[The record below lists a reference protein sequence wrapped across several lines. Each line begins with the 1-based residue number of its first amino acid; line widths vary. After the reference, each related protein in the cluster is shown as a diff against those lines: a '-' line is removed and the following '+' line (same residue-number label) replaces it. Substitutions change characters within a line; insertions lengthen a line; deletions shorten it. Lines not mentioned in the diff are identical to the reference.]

1 MSVLRKCSGIL
12 VMAAATLF
20 GASATIA
27 AEYDDGLSNG
37 YYQKLKGKKVAFVP
51 ITMGFD
57 LTQGWYAA
65 MKRQA
70 DELGYEI
77 IVRDPNWSIDA
88 GAQALSQLIDEKP
101 DILIFH
107 AIDMQAYNKLIKKAV
122 DAGINVIQINL
133 KSPNN
138 GDAYVG
144 GDWYRSSA
152 MEADELIRL
161 CSTEHGKNGKV
172 AIIQGVPTGPAN
184 QIGQMA
190 IQDKLKGR
198 KDITIVADQAA
209 DWDATKAHNVAA
221 TVLKQHPDLCG
232 FIGNWD
238 NEDVGAA
245 AAVKEAGLQGKVAVV
260 THGGGQQQAGC
271 DNIANGNFTSYVKW
285 DVRGQARDLNDT
297 IKLLLQ
303 TKPKPGSSPFA
314 LYTPLEILT
323 KDNLRPN
330 SCWTLDEIKAGG

>member
-1 MSVLRKCSGIL
+1 MLGLAVMVLLAGT
-12 VMAAATLF
+12 A
-20 GASATIA
+20 IA
-27 AEYDDGLSNG
+27 EEYNDGLSTA
-37 YYQKLKGKKVAFVP
+37 YYQKLRGKKVAFVP

-77 IVRDPNWSIDA
+77 IVRDPNWNIDA

-107 AIDMQAYNKLIKKAV
+107 AVDMQAYNKLIKKAV

-144 GDWYRSSA
+144 SDWYRSSA
-152 MEADELIRL
+152 MEADELIRH

-190 IQDKLKGR
+190 IQDKLKDR

-221 TVLKQHPDLCG
+221 TILKQHPDLCG
-232 FIGNWD
+232 FVGNWD
-238 NEDVGAA
+238 NEDIGAVA
-245 AAVKEAGLQGKVAVV
+245 AIKEAGLQDKVIVV

-297 IKLLLQ
+297 IKILLQ
-303 TKPKPGSSPFA
+303 TKPKPGSNPFS

>member
-1 MSVLRKCSGIL
+1 
-12 VMAAATLF
+12 
-20 GASATIA
+20 
-27 AEYDDGLSNG
+27 
-37 YYQKLKGKKVAFVP
+37 
-51 ITMGFD
+51 
-57 LTQGWYAA
+57 
-65 MKRQA
+65 
-70 DELGYEI
+70 
-77 IVRDPNWSIDA
+77 
-88 GAQALSQLIDEKP
+88 
-101 DILIFH
+101 
-107 AIDMQAYNKLIKKAV
+107 
-122 DAGINVIQINL
+122 
-133 KSPNN
+133 
-138 GDAYVG
+138 
-144 GDWYRSSA
+144 
-152 MEADELIRL
+152 
-161 CSTEHGKNGKV
+161 
-172 AIIQGVPTGPAN
+172 
-184 QIGQMA
+184 MA

-314 LYTPLEILT
+314 LYTPLEVLT
-323 KDNLRPN
+323 KDNLRQN

>member
-1 MSVLRKCSGIL
+1 MRFFTTVLTVAAL
-12 VMAAATLF
+12 AVTAAAV
-20 GASATIA
+20 SAE
-27 AEYDDGLSNG
+27 EYNDGLSTA

-152 MEADELIRL
+152 MEADELIRH

-172 AIIQGVPTGPAN
+172 AILQGVPTGPAN

-221 TVLKQHPDLCG
+221 TILKQHPDLCG

-238 NEDVGAA
+238 NHDVGAA
-245 AAVKEAGLQGKVAVV
+245 AAIKESGLQGKVVVV

-297 IKLLLQ
+297 IKMLLQ
-303 TKPKPGSSPFA
+303 TKPKPGSAPFA
-314 LYTPLEILT
+314 LYTPLEVLT

>member
-12 VMAAATLF
+12 VMAAAMLF
-20 GASATIA
+20 AASATIA

>member
-12 VMAAATLF
+12 IMAAATLF
-20 GASATIA
+20 AASATIA

>member
-1 MSVLRKCSGIL
+1 MGIL
-12 VMAAATLF
+12 RTGVAILTVAAAAL
-20 GASATIA
+20 AAYAAA
-27 AEYDDGLSNG
+27 AEEYNDGLSTA

-51 ITMGFD
+51 ISMGFD

-77 IVRDPNWSIDA
+77 IVRDPNWNIDA
-88 GAQALSQLIDEKP
+88 GSQALSQLIDEKP

-144 GDWYRSSA
+144 GDWYQSSGK
-152 MEADELIRL
+152 EADELIRL
-161 CSTEHGKNGKV
+161 CSTNNGKNGKV
-172 AIIQGVPTGPAN
+172 AIIEGLPTGPAN

-198 KDITIVADQAA
+198 KDITIVADQAG
-209 DWDATKAHNVAA
+209 DWDASKAHNVAA
-221 TVLKQHPDLCG
+221 TILKQHPDLCG

-238 NEDVGAA
+238 NEDVGTA

-260 THGGGQQQAGC
+260 TSGGGQQQAGC
-271 DNIANGNFTSYVKW
+271 DNIASGNFTSYVKW
-285 DVRGQARDLNDT
+285 DVRGMARDLNDT
-297 IKLLLQ
+297 IKILLQ
-303 TKPKPGSSPFA
+303 TKPKPGSGPFA
-314 LYTPLEILT
+314 LYTPLVILT

-330 SCWTLDEIKAGG
+330 SCWTLDDIKAGD

>member
-1 MSVLRKCSGIL
+1 MNIWKRCTGVLA
-12 VMAAATLF
+12 MAAALLVF
-20 GASATIA
+20 GGATMA
-27 AEYDDGLSNG
+27 AEYDDGLSVN

-88 GAQALSQLIDEKP
+88 GAQALSQLINEKP

-144 GDWYRSSA
+144 GDWYQSSA
-152 MEADELIRL
+152 LEADELIRL
-161 CSTEHGKNGKV
+161 CSTDKGKNGKV

-190 IQDKLKGR
+190 IQDKLKDR
-198 KDITIVADQAA
+198 KRT
-209 DWDATKAHNVAA
+209 
-221 TVLKQHPDLCG
+221 LP
-232 FIGNWD
+232 
-238 NEDVGAA
+238 
-245 AAVKEAGLQGKVAVV
+245 
-260 THGGGQQQAGC
+260 
-271 DNIANGNFTSYVKW
+271 
-285 DVRGQARDLNDT
+285 
-297 IKLLLQ
+297 
-303 TKPKPGSSPFA
+303 SSP
-314 LYTPLEILT
+314 TRRRIGT
-323 KDNLRPN
+323 RRRRIV
-330 SCWTLDEIKAGG
+330 SRRRS

>member
-20 GASATIA
+20 AASATIA

>member
-1 MSVLRKCSGIL
+1 MKSRSIWLKMLAVAG
-12 VMAAATLF
+12 VALF
-20 GASATIA
+20 SHTAVAD
-27 AEYDDGLSNG
+27 EYDDGLSSA

-57 LTQGWYAA
+57 LVQGWYAA
-65 MKRQA
+65 MKREA
-70 DELGYEI
+70 DLLGYEI

-88 GAQALSQLIDEKP
+88 GAQALNQLIDEKP
-101 DILIFH
+101 DIIIFH

-144 GDWYRSSA
+144 GDWYKSSA
-152 MEADELIRL
+152 LEADELIRL
-161 CSTEHGKNGKV
+161 CSTEHGKSGKV
-172 AIIQGVPTGPAN
+172 AILQGVPTAPAN
-184 QIGQMA
+184 QIGQTA

-198 KDITIVADQAA
+198 KDITIVADQST

-221 TVLKQHPDLCG
+221 TILKQNPDLCG
-232 FIGNWD
+232 FVGNWD
-238 NEDVGAA
+238 NEDIGAA
-245 AAVKEAGLQGKVAVV
+245 AAVKEAGLQGKVAIV

-271 DNIANGNFTSYVKW
+271 DNVANGNFTSYIKW

-297 IKLLLQ
+297 IKILLQ
-303 TKPKPGSSPFA
+303 TKPKPGSIPFA

-323 KDNLRPN
+323 KENVGAN
-330 SCWTLDEIKAGG
+330 SCWTLDEIKGTR

>member
-1 MSVLRKCSGIL
+1 
-12 VMAAATLF
+12 
-20 GASATIA
+20 
-27 AEYDDGLSNG
+27 
-37 YYQKLKGKKVAFVP
+37 
-51 ITMGFD
+51 
-57 LTQGWYAA
+57 
-65 MKRQA
+65 
-70 DELGYEI
+70 
-77 IVRDPNWSIDA
+77 
-88 GAQALSQLIDEKP
+88 
-101 DILIFH
+101 
-107 AIDMQAYNKLIKKAV
+107 MQAYNKLIRKAV

-152 MEADELIRL
+152 MEADELIRH

-172 AIIQGVPTGPAN
+172 AILQGVPTGPAN

-221 TVLKQHPDLCG
+221 TILKQHPDLCG

-238 NEDVGAA
+238 NQDVGAA
-245 AAVKEAGLQGKVAVV
+245 AAIKESGLQGKVVVV

-297 IKLLLQ
+297 IKMLLQ
-303 TKPKPGSSPFA
+303 TKPKPGSAPFA
-314 LYTPLEILT
+314 LYTPLEVLT

>member
-1 MSVLRKCSGIL
+1 MSVFRKCSEIL
-12 VMAAATLF
+12 IMAAATLF
-20 GASATIA
+20 AASATIA

-152 MEADELIRL
+152 MEVDELIRL

>member
-1 MSVLRKCSGIL
+1 MSVLRKCSGIF

-20 GASATIA
+20 AANAVIA
-27 AEYDDGLSNG
+27 GEYDDGLSNA

-238 NEDVGAA
+238 NEDIGAA

-271 DNIANGNFTSYVKW
+271 DNIANGNFTSYIKW

-297 IKLLLQ
+297 IKMLLQ
-303 TKPKPGSSPFA
+303 TKPKPGSNPFA